1 MNTIKLK
8 KYSDVI
14 EEIVAAG
21 TITPGMLVELDNT
34 GEVKAHSDEDG
45 NVLPMFALEDEL
57 QGKTIDDD
65 YVATNPVQV
74 WIPYRGDK
82 VNAILA
88 TGENVTIGTFLTS
101 DGTGKLHAAPAL
113 ASTGNVAPLQ
123 IVGVATEAVNA
134 ASADARII
142 IRIV

>member
-1 MNTIKLK
+1 MNTIKVK

-14 EEIVAAG
+14 EEFVAAG
-21 TITPGMLVELDNT
+21 TITPGMLVELDTT
-34 GEVKAHSDEDG
+34 GKVKAHSDEDG

-57 QGKTIDDD
+57 QGKTIDDN
-65 YVATNPVQV
+65 YVATDPVQV
-74 WIPYRGDK
+74 WIPYRGDQ

-88 TGENVTIGTFLTS
+88 AGENVSIGTFLTS

-113 ASTGNVAPLQ
+113 TSTGDAPLQ

>member
-1 MNTIKLK
+1 MNTIKVK

-14 EEIVAAG
+14 EEFVAAG
-21 TITPGMLVELDNT
+21 TITPGMLVELDTT
-34 GEVKAHSDEDG
+34 GKVKAHSDEDG

-57 QGKTIDDD
+57 QGKTIDDN
-65 YVATNPVQV
+65 YVATDPVQV
-74 WIPYRGDK
+74 WIPYRGDQ

-88 TGENVTIGTFLTS
+88 AGENVSIGTFLTS

-113 ASTGNVAPLQ
+113 TSTGDVAPSQ

>member
-1 MNTIKLK
+1 MNTIKVK

-14 EEIVAAG
+14 EEIVAIG
-21 TITPGMLVELDNT
+21 TITPGMLVELDTT
-34 GEVKAHSDEDG
+34 GKVKAHSDEDG

-57 QGKTIDDD
+57 QGKTIDDN
-65 YVATNPVQV
+65 YVATDPVQV
-74 WIPYRGDK
+74 WIPYRGDQ

-113 ASTGNVAPLQ
+113 TSTGDVAPLQ